1 MGATKGIVP
10 PGFAPWLSF
19 ASLLVADPPGAR
31 LQPALGRPLFL
42 QSWPQNGLGSSYS
55 LCAGGKCLELSGL
68 RPLSNW
74 SVYHFSTSLSLRQPR
89 DAKLFFLPPGV
100 LPILRLLSAC
110 SVLFLRF
117 LSFYLNP
124 AAPFETRSL
133 HCTCL
138 PLPSPWTTST
148 HAAASCQA
156 SLATFGRRD
165 KIQALL
171 LRARKTRCKALS
183 HPRCFASFPT
193 ECETT

>member
-1 MGATKGIVP
+1 MP

-138 PLPSPWTTST
+138 PLPSPWYVFPRFAGLRKST
-148 HAAASCQA
+148 PLTNAGQPQHTQRL
-156 SLATFGRRD
+156 LARPHWQLSEEETRYRHFYFERERQD
-165 KIQALL
+165 
-171 LRARKTRCKALS
+171 AR
-183 HPRCFASFPT
+183 P
-193 ECETT
+193 